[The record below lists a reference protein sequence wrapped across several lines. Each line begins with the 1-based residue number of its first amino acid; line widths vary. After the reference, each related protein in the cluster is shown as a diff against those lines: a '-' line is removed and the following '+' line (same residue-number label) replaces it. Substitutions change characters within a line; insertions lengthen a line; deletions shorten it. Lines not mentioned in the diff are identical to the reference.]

1 MDDVMLRTETNIKNC
16 AFLLNII
23 NHTNGVNEKIDIN
36 DVWFTE
42 ISIKRPTNGFEYN
55 VLSRMLWYVTNGYIF
70 RKDNVSIYRRTI
82 NERNE
87 RGLDC
92 FYTNENGQYHKL
104 DGPSHVFW
112 NIDYDYYT
120 PSFYLNNK
128 KISEKLFWQE
138 PEVIQNMIT
147 KILTL

>member
-1 MDDVMLRTETNIKNC
+1 MDDLKLRTPSNIRNC

-23 NHTNGVNEKIDIN
+23 NHTDGVNEKIDIN

-55 VLSRMLWYVTNGYIF
+55 LLSGVLWYITNRIIF

-82 NERNE
+82 NERGE
-87 RGLDC
+87 RGLNC
-92 FYTNENGQYHKL
+92 FYTNENGEYHKL

-112 NIDYDYYT
+112 NSDYDYYT
-120 PSFYLNNK
+120 PTFYLHNK
-128 KISEKLFWQE
+128 KFSKELFWQQ
-138 PEVIQNMIT
+138 PEVIENMIT
-147 KILTL
+147 KILIL

>member
-55 VLSRMLWYVTNGYIF
+55 VLSGVLWY
-70 RKDNVSIYRRTI
+70 
-82 NERNE
+82 
-87 RGLDC
+87 
-92 FYTNENGQYHKL
+92 
-104 DGPSHVFW
+104 
-112 NIDYDYYT
+112 
-120 PSFYLNNK
+120 
-128 KISEKLFWQE
+128 
-138 PEVIQNMIT
+138 
-147 KILTL
+147 ILLLLI